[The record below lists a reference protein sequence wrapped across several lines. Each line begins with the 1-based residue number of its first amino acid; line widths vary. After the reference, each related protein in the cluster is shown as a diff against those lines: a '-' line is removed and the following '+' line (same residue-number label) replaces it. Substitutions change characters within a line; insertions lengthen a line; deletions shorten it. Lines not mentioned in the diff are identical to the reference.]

1 MYFRPY
7 DPTCMSSYY
16 SKIQEWR
23 CTNIHKQKV
32 ITYCMAAHS
41 RIIRNEGKT
50 TIWHHLTSHDITA
63 YSALS
68 HDLSEPRATI
78 SGAPVRGD
86 TIRILCLGKR
96 GEKLVCVRE
105 REVADRL
112 TLTVHDLSTWHNQV
126 TVVMS
131 NDVIH
136 IRPFMFSIYIYVQ
149 WHGYTDKS
157 LSRDLG

>member
-16 SKIQEWR
+16 SKIQEWW
-23 CTNIHKQKV
+23 CTNIHKQKA

-50 TIWHHLTSHDITA
+50 TEWHHLTSHDITA

-78 SGAPVRGD
+78 PGAGHNSNTVF
-86 TIRILCLGKR
+86 
-96 GEKLVCVRE
+96 GEKGREAWERE
-105 REVADRL
+105 REVADRS

-136 IRPFMFSIYIYVQ
+136 IRPFSIYIYVQ